1 MRILFADDS
10 MTAQNMGKK
19 ILTEAGYEVVAVS
32 NGAAAVKK
40 IAEQKPDIIILDI
53 YMPGYTGLEVCDKVR
68 SSVETLKTPVLLT
81 VGKMEPYR
89 TEDANRV
96 KADGVIIKPFEASD
110 LLAVVK
116 KLEERIVPK
125 TVAITEQTVML
136 ERPPELTEFPATE
149 SSVKKEEHDKIVD
162 AGENTVAATVDV
174 PDSIAGA
181 AAFGDL
187 LSADPV
193 APPTFSTPPA
203 PIEHAMD
210 IEAVMSTETV
220 ELPTVPGSSAKFS
233 ASAVETGEFSVS
245 ATEPVKFSA
254 NAPDFPPSPAMDAW
268 ESKPPLASE
277 LAAASA
283 SAYSASEFNVVSTDD
298 SSTPPPSSGV
308 FAELSPPVAG
318 DDFDVTGPASE
329 LEVQSASAPPSLE
342 AIPVHHEFE
351 VEAKAAPVEQPRAFT
366 VKPVELESIAAVSA
380 PQEIQSA
387 YPVAFET
394 ADSPTLE
401 SEPDFAVTA
410 PVEFEAV
417 LANPEV
423 QVERFEPIAPV
434 VESQPAEIELEATP
448 EPLLSISDAP
458 ANSQPT
464 VEDDFEARVAAAM
477 SMYDEQVVEEPVA
490 EPVPTGMQTM
500 VAPAVPEVPKA
511 ESVLMEP
518 VEEHVEA
525 EPAPEPYSFE
535 YSPPIP
541 VSPAPEPV
549 VESVAAIAVAEIPN
563 SVEEISVTPVEA
575 ATDVAL
581 TDIALTDVALM
592 VENEPLPVST
602 IEESRAWDYRET
614 PVMSQKPAA
623 APVVGWVHD
632 SADLGTAEFSATT
645 AATLPTVTAKTN
657 DDEQM
662 IASVVD
668 RVIERLRPHLIEEI
682 SRELK
687 NRKQS

>member
-136 ERPPELTEFPATE
+136 ERPPELTEFQTTE
-149 SSVKKEEHDKIVD
+149 SPVKNAEHDKIVD

-203 PIEHAMD
+203 PIESAMD

-220 ELPTVPGSSAKFS
+220 ELPAVPGSSAKFS

-245 ATEPVKFSA
+245 ATEPLKFSA
-254 NAPDFPPSPAMDAW
+254 LAADLLPSPAMDAW
-268 ESKPPLASE
+268 ESNPPSASE
-277 LAAASA
+277 PVEASA
-283 SAYSASEFNVVSTDD
+283 SAYSASELNVVSADD
-298 SSTPPPSSGV
+298 SSAPPPSSGV
-308 FAELSPPVAG
+308 LAELSPPVAG
-318 DDFDVTGPASE
+318 DDFDVTGPVSE

-351 VEAKAAPVEQPRAFT
+351 VEAKATPVEQPGVFT
-366 VKPVELESIAAVSA
+366 VKPVELESIAAVSV
-380 PQEIQSA
+380 PQEIQSV
-387 YPVAFET
+387 YPVEFET

-401 SEPDFAVTA
+401 SEPDFAATA
-410 PVEFEAV
+410 PVEFEAFP
-417 LANPEV
+417 ANPEV
-423 QVERFEPIAPV
+423 QVEPIAPV
-434 VESQPAEIELEATP
+434 SESQPAEIELAATP
-448 EPLLSISDAP
+448 EPVLSISDAP
-458 ANSQPT
+458 TNSQPS

-477 SMYDEQVVEEPVA
+477 SMYDEPAVEEPVA
-490 EPVPTGMQTM
+490 AEPVPTVIQTTEP
-500 VAPAVPEVPKA
+500 PAVPHAPKV
-511 ESVLMEP
+511 EPVLVEP
-518 VEEHVEA
+518 VEEQVEP
-525 EPAPEPYSFE
+525 EPVPEPYSFE
-535 YSPPIP
+535 YAPPIA
-541 VSPAPEPV
+541 VSPGPEPV

-563 SVEEISVTPVEA
+563 SVEEISITPVDA

-581 TDIALTDVALM
+581 TDGALTDVALM

-602 IEESRAWDYRET
+602 IEESRSWDYREA
-614 PVMSQKPAA
+614 PVMSQEPVAA
-623 APVVGWVHD
+623 TVGEWVQD
-632 SADLGTAEFSATT
+632 SADLGTAELSATT
-645 AATLPTVTAKTN
+645 AATLPSVTANTY
-657 DDEQM
+657 DEQM

-668 RVIERLRPHLIEEI
+668 RVLDRLRPHLIEEI

-687 NRKQS
+687 NRKQA

>member
-149 SSVKKEEHDKIVD
+149 SPVKKEERDRIVD

-203 PIEHAMD
+203 PIESAMD

-254 NAPDFPPSPAMDAW
+254 LAADLPPSPAMDAW
-268 ESKPPLASE
+268 EANPPLASE
-277 LAAASA
+277 PVAASA
-283 SAYSASEFNVVSTDD
+283 SAYSASEFNVVSADD
-298 SSTPPPSSGV
+298 SSTPQPSSGV
-308 FAELSPPVAG
+308 LAELSPPVAG
-318 DDFDVTGPASE
+318 DDFDVIGPVSE

-351 VEAKAAPVEQPRAFT
+351 VEAKAAPVGHPGAFT
-366 VKPVELESIAAVSA
+366 VKPVELESIAAVSV
-380 PQEIQSA
+380 PPEIQSA
-387 YPVAFET
+387 YPVEFET

-410 PVEFEAV
+410 PVEFEAFP
-417 LANPEV
+417 ANPEV
-423 QVERFEPIAPV
+423 QVEPIAPV
-434 VESQPAEIELEATP
+434 VESQPAEIELAATP
-448 EPLLSISDAP
+448 ELLLSISDAP
-458 ANSQPT
+458 ANSQPS

-477 SMYDEQVVEEPVA
+477 SMYDEPVVEELVA
-490 EPVPTGMQTM
+490 EPVPTSIPKT
-500 VAPAVPEVPKA
+500 VVPAAPGAPQA
-511 ESVLMEP
+511 EPVLVEP
-518 VEEHVEA
+518 VEEQVEA

-535 YSPPIP
+535 YAPPIA
-541 VSPAPEPV
+541 VSPTPEPV
-549 VESVAAIAVAEIPN
+549 VESVAAIAVTEIPN
-563 SVEEISVTPVEA
+563 SVEEISITPVEA

-581 TDIALTDVALM
+581 TDVALTDVALM

-602 IEESRAWDYRET
+602 IEESRSWDYREAS
-614 PVMSQKPAA
+614 VMSKESIAA
-623 APVVGWVHD
+623 TVGEWVHD
-632 SADLGTAEFSATT
+632 SADLGAAEFSATT
-645 AATLPTVTAKTN
+645 AATLPSVTANTN
-657 DDEQM
+657 DEQM

-668 RVIERLRPHLIEEI
+668 RVLDRLRPHLIEEI

>member
-136 ERPPELTEFPATE
+136 ERPPEFAEFPATE
-149 SSVKKEEHDKIVD
+149 SPVKEAEHDKIVD

-187 LSADPV
+187 LSPDPV

-203 PIEHAMD
+203 SIESAMDLESVMD
-210 IEAVMSTETV
+210 IEEAMSTEIG
-220 ELPTVPGSSAKFS
+220 ELPAVPESSAKFS

-254 NAPDFPPSPAMDAW
+254 LAADLPPGPAMDAS
-268 ESKPPLASE
+268 ESNPPLASE
-277 LAAASA
+277 PASV
-283 SAYSASEFNVVSTDD
+283 YSASEFNVVSADD
-298 SSTPPPSSGV
+298 ASTIPRSSGV
-308 FAELSPPVAG
+308 HAELSPPVAG
-318 DDFDVTGPASE
+318 DDFDMTGPVSE
-329 LEVQSASAPPSLE
+329 LEVQRTSAPPSLE
-342 AIPVHHEFE
+342 AIPGHYEFE
-351 VEAKAAPVEQPRAFT
+351 VEDNATPVEQSDAFT
-366 VKPVELESIAAVSA
+366 VKPVELEPTAAVSV
-380 PQEIQSA
+380 PQGIQST
-387 YPVAFET
+387 YPVEFET
-394 ADSPTLE
+394 ANSPTLE
-401 SEPDFAVTA
+401 SESDFAAAA
-410 PVEFEAV
+410 PVEFEAFP
-417 LANPEV
+417 ANPEV
-423 QVERFEPIAPV
+423 KVERIEPIAPV
-434 VESQPAEIELEATP
+434 AESQPAEIELAVS
-448 EPLLSISDAP
+448 EPVLSISDAP
-458 ANSQPT
+458 AKSQPA

-477 SMYDEQVVEEPVA
+477 SMYDEPAMEEPAA
-490 EPVPTGMQTM
+490 ELVTTVIQPTQ
-500 VAPAVPEVPKA
+500 APAVPEALKVEPLL
-511 ESVLMEP
+511 EEP
-518 VEEHVEA
+518 VEEQVEP
-525 EPAPEPYSFE
+525 EPVPEPYSFE
-535 YSPPIP
+535 YSPPIAVP
-541 VSPAPEPV
+541 PAPEKV

-563 SVEEISVTPVEA
+563 SMEEISVKPAEA
-575 ATDVAL
+575 VTDGAL
-581 TDIALTDVALM
+581 TDVALTDVALM
-592 VENEPLPVST
+592 VENESLSVST
-602 IEESRAWDYRET
+602 IEESRAWDYREA
-614 PVMSQKPAA
+614 PVMSQEPVA
-623 APVVGWVHD
+623 APVEDWAHD
-632 SADLGTAEFSATT
+632 SANLGTAEISAMTT
-645 AATLPTVTAKTN
+645 AAVPSVRAVTN
-657 DDEQM
+657 DEQM

-668 RVIERLRPHLIEEI
+668 RVLERLRPHLIEEI

-687 NRKQS
+687 NRKQA